1 MVFSEVSSMATK
13 KKKKKKPVLKTP
25 EEIQGLRSQSA
36 RSEAIRGW
44 VGEINKE
51 LKKAKQ
57 SGRVDLGADI
67 KHMDP
72 PRFQTGILGLDV
84 ALAGGLPRG
93 GPVQHYG
100 EYSCGKTTVCLKA
113 LAHVQREY
121 NASCAWTA
129 IEPFDR
135 KYARRLGVKIPYSG
149 KELEKLSEAEGAT
162 TALALEKEQK
172 TWPAFVLLQHNY
184 GDGALELAYQALKS
198 GLYDFQVIDSL
209 GAVRSYG
216 DTEERSIEDQ
226 KYGGNSNL
234 FSRFAGKA
242 HSAFNTKYDPSTGA
256 QTTGDDWL
264 PNLTSL
270 NVINQ
275 ARVVI
280 GGFNPSGRKRFHAPG
295 GEALKHFW
303 SADLFY
309 SKGERYFRDAG
320 NKKKIYYAMNVR
332 TECRKS
338 KVGPP
343 FRTAA
348 WDYYFEDHEKHK
360 FGTIDTAEEVVTWGI
375 FYGFIKQ
382 SGSSYQLN
390 GDKIRGREKTI
401 NYLAKNPQTLKEL
414 YQLCVTASKG

>member
-1 MVFSEVSSMATK
+1 MVFSEVSNMATSK
-13 KKKKKKPVLKTP
+13 KKKKKVALKTS
-25 EEIQGLRSQSA
+25 EEIHQLRSKEDRIA
-36 RSEAIRGW
+36 AITGW
-44 VGEINKE
+44 VGEINKN

-57 SGRVDLGADI
+57 SGRVDIGADI

-72 PRFQTGILGLDV
+72 PRFQTGILGLDI

-100 EYSCGKTTVCLKA
+100 EFSCGKTTTCLKM
-113 LAHVQREY
+113 LAHTQREY
-121 NASCAWTA
+121 AATCAWTA
-129 IEPFDR
+129 IEGFDQP
-135 KYARRLGVKIPYSG
+135 YARRLGVQIPYSG
-149 KELEKLSEAEGAT
+149 KELEKLADKEGVTIAT
-162 TALALEKEQK
+162 EMEKKQK
-172 TWPAFVLLQHNY
+172 TWPPFVLLQHNY
-184 GDGALELAYQALKS
+184 GDAALEMTYQALKS
-198 GLYDFQVIDSL
+198 GLYDIQVVDSL

-216 DTEERSIEDQ
+216 DTEERSVEDQ

-234 FSRFAGKA
+234 FARFAGKA
-242 HSAFNTKYDPSTGA
+242 HSAFNTKYDPETGA
-256 QTTGDDWL
+256 ETAEEGWV

-280 GGFNPSGRKRFHAPG
+280 GGYNPSGRKRFHAPG

-303 SADLFY
+303 SADIYY

-320 NKKKIYYAMNVR
+320 SKKKIYYAMSIR
-332 TECRKS
+332 ADCRKS

-343 FRTAA
+343 FRTAD

-360 FGTIDTAEEVVTWGI
+360 FGSIDTAEEVVTWGI
-375 FYGFIKQ
+375 FYGFIEQ

-390 GDKIRGREKTI
+390 GDKIRGREKVVK
-401 NYLAKNPQTLKEL
+401 YLNKNPQTLKEL
-414 YQLCVTASKG
+414 YQMCVTASKG